1 MKRAQLGQELLNQ
14 LSGNGES
21 DSEERE
27 IRKII
32 ELTRKRQR
40 ESVGEVF
47 LMKST
52 PKNEQ
57 AASLEGRAGLPN

>member
-1 MKRAQLGQELLNQ
+1 

-40 ESVGEVF
+40 ESVGEIF
-47 LMKST
+47 LLRNT
-52 PKNEQ
+52 PNHAQ
-57 AASLEGRAGLPN
+57 AARLEGRAGLPN